1 MPLFDLVYPVEP
13 APMYPQR
20 SVDAPGAQHSRTSV
34 SELLP
39 LVKPSG
45 LVYGRAQRAW
55 CHNSEEGRKHLHP
68 IVHLQLLD
76 PLGRF
81 YLQKRSADRPLWP
94 GLWDGAV
101 GGHVTYGEQILEAL
115 FREAAEEIGLVNFTP
130 VFVDT
135 HIFEERELIATFAL
149 VGHPDLHP
157 SNAEVTEG
165 RWWTQEE
172 IEAGR
177 DRLTPGFLT
186 EYALLRDALLA
197 LI

>member
-13 APMYPQR
+13 APMYPHR
-20 SVDAPGAQHSRTSV
+20 SVDTPGSQLSHAGA

-45 LVYGRAQRAW
+45 LVYGRARRSW
-55 CHNSEEGRKHLHP
+55 CHGSEEGRKHLHP
-68 IVHLQLLD
+68 IVHLQLVD
-76 PLGRF
+76 HLGRF
-81 YLQKRSADRPLWP
+81 YLQKRSMDRTLWP

-101 GGHVTYGEQILEAL
+101 GGHVTYGETILEAL
-115 FREAAEEIGLVNFTP
+115 FRESAEEIGLVNFTP

-149 VGHPDLHP
+149 IGHPELHP
-157 SNAEVTEG
+157 CNEEVSEG
-165 RWWTQEE
+165 RWWTRDE

-177 DRLTPGFLT
+177 SRLTPGFLT
-186 EYALLRDALLA
+186 EYDLLRDALLA

>member
-1 MPLFDLVYPVEP
+1 MFDLVYPVES
-13 APMYPQR
+13 APLFPQR
-20 SVDAPGAQHSRTSV
+20 SVDAPGAQGRPLPLD
-34 SELLP
+34 EMLP

-45 LVYGRAQRAW
+45 LVYGRAERAW
-55 CHNSEEGRKHLHP
+55 CHGDAEGRQHLHP
-68 IVHLQLLD
+68 VVHLQLID

-81 YLQKRSADRPLWP
+81 YLQKRSSRCSLWP

-115 FREAAEEIGLVNFTP
+115 RREAAEEIGLVNFTP
-130 VFVDT
+130 VFVDSYVY
-135 HIFEERELIATFAL
+135 EERELITTFAL
-149 VGHPDLHP
+149 IGHPELHP
-157 SNAEVTEG
+157 SNAEVSEG

-177 DRLTPGFLT
+177 RKLTPGFLN
-186 EYALLRDALLA
+186 EYALLRNALLA